1 MALPDRPLKADRGA
15 RPSRVRLGLRRRRAA
30 ADLSSNA
37 CNSRL
42 PSFARSAILLPQ
54 PRPQCIAR
62 PDDTAHRGPRAAR
75 TLRFPTATGRRC
87 ACAVPSLTWSGTVR
101 GAVSVRCR
109 FAVGSAAPGGRS
121 GQRPRWPTR
130 YGAPFG
136 PIAPC
141 CRRTVCT
148 ATVGAGPVARASPS
162 RARPCRLHLPAAAE
176 PRRTGH
182 ELLLVPRPALNSSWH
197 RA

>member
-30 ADLSSNA
+30 ADQSSNA

-87 ACAVPSLTWSGTVR
+87 ACAVPSLTWPGTV
-101 GAVSVRCR
+101 GGGVSVRCR
-109 FAVGSAAPGGRS
+109 FCCSGRPVWAASPWADSLWGPLWPDRALLPAHRMYRDGRS
-121 GQRPRWPTR
+121 GASCSRVSLPCAALSSAPSCGCGAQADRP
-130 YGAPFG
+130 
-136 PIAPC
+136 
-141 CRRTVCT
+141 
-148 ATVGAGPVARASPS
+148 
-162 RARPCRLHLPAAAE
+162 
-176 PRRTGH
+176 
-182 ELLLVPRPALNSSWH
+182 
-197 RA
+197 